1 MNVRQTAILAGL
13 ILFAGH
19 AIAQQDKAPLKGPS
33 GNDNS
38 VPGETRR
45 FAGQGG
51 DRKERAAQAPV
62 RHPMFM
68 KALDVLRGDADASV
82 RLTDAQEE
90 GIRKADADLRDKTQA
105 FRTEHQAQIRDL
117 MSKLTPEDRR
127 RFAAL
132 AGMMGND
139 RADGRGQPQRRPAA
153 GGQGKRPEGGEAGGQ
168 GKRPAAGGEGK
179 RPEGRPARA
188 PEGDGMMTDPAQS
201 EAARDQLRALMETA
215 PRPEDSHK
223 AIFALL
229 TDSQRPLVEK
239 EIERLR
245 TEMDKRAQ
253 EGGKQLDR
261 EAERA
266 KRTLDKKDA
275 PDGKSD
281 AAGGK
286 DITSIDDPRIP
297 ERARERL
304 KNLPPEQQREALRRM
319 RERLKQGQPK

>member
-153 GGQGKRPEGGEAGGQ
+153 GGQGKRPEG
-168 GKRPAAGGEGK
+168 
-179 RPEGRPARA
+179 RPARA